1 MVRFEERL
9 DFFATSAVER
19 CRTLSVT
26 FPPEKAATHTLSE
39 RTSLARTNIRH
50 EQKRLA
56 EE

>member
-9 DFFATSAVER
+9 DFFATNAVER
-19 CRTLSVT
+19 RRTLSVT

-39 RTSLARTNIRH
+39 RPSPARPNIRH
-50 EQKRLA
+50 DQKGLA